1 MRSRLT
7 LCAITIVLMAGAS
20 SGALAQYVCPPGYGY
35 YSGICQPLTVSYSNP
50 VSGAISG
57 EAAGATQ
64 GYSALGP
71 VGAVVGG
78 ALGTATGALAGTA
91 RMVSP
96 SPPQPSCGAGYIY
109 YNGAC
114 YPARYQ

>member
-7 LCAITIVLMAGAS
+7 LSAITTVLMAGAS

-35 YSGICQPLTVSYSNP
+35 YGGICQPLTVSYSNP
-50 VSGAISG
+50 MSGAISG

-78 ALGTATGALAGTA
+78 ALGTATGALAGAA

-96 SPPQPSCGAGYIY
+96 SPPQPSCGVG
-109 YNGAC
+109 
-114 YPARYQ
+114 

>member
-7 LCAITIVLMAGAS
+7 LCAINIVLMAGAS

-35 YSGICQPLTVSYSNP
+35 YGGVCQPLTGSYSDP
-50 VSGAISG
+50 ASRAISG
-57 EAAGATQ
+57 EAGGATQ

-96 SPPQPSCGAGYIY
+96 SPPQPSCGVGYIY

-114 YPARYQ
+114 YPAR

>member
-35 YSGICQPLTVSYSNP
+35 YGGICQPLTVSYSNP
-50 VSGAISG
+50 VSGV
-57 EAAGATQ
+57 
-64 GYSALGP
+64 GYS
-71 VGAVVGG
+71 
-78 ALGTATGALAGTA
+78 
-91 RMVSP
+91 
-96 SPPQPSCGAGYIY
+96 Y

-114 YPARYQ
+114 YPAR